1 MEVDGEENR
10 GGVLPAVA
18 EEAEE
23 QQPGSS
29 ATMERVAAAKKFI
42 ENHYK
47 SQMKTFQER
56 RERYRRLIWSIFGV
70 CLIWD
75 LVIRSDL
82 CWFLS
87 EELLT
92 CVQKEKDVLNGIEI
106 ASSFLFLC
114 YGGVAS

>member
-23 QQPGSS
+23 QPGSS

-56 RERYRRLIWSIFGV
+56 RERYPRCLIWSI

-75 LVIRSDL
+75 LVARSDL
-82 CWFLS
+82 S
-87 EELLT
+87 SLLVFKPGALDLCT
-92 CVQKEKDVLNGIEI
+92 EGEK
-106 ASSFLFLC
+106 
-114 YGGVAS
+114 